1 MRRYVLRRLLL
12 FVPTLFGASLL
23 VFVLL
28 RLVPGDIAEILVYQT
43 GSESSTV
50 QKKQIQQIRAELG
63 LDRPVLVQYAHWMWD
78 ALRGDFG
85 QSYSQRRPVSAILAE
100 RFPRSMEL
108 AALTLFLAV
117 IWAVPLGVVSAVR
130 QNSWVDYL
138 ARDPQPVS
146 GLRLPHLRH
155 GRPHPLPAG
164 ALLPLDAA
172 AGVLVPFTE
181 DPLENLKQLIWP
193 ALCQAYYISAPITRL
208 TRSQMLEVDPPR
220 LCPDRARQG
229 SRRARGGLPPRAHE
243 RPPPRGHLRGLVG
256 RPPAGRPRDHG
267 DHLRRARHGHLAGA
281 GGLATATIPTVQAF
295 IFVMAVVFLLRQPGR
310 SIFST
315 RGSTRASGTRDG
327 ARARPL
333 PRSPAARRRGGGDR
347 ARHDPGRGAVAP
359 ALAPHGPKE
368 TGFAPVRGR
377 PAREFPMGTD
387 QVGRD
392 VLSRVIWGAR
402 LSLQVGLSLGGLRHH
417 ARARC
422 GAPPPP
428 TSAAPRTRGASESW
442 TP

>member
-63 LDRPVLVQYAHWMWD
+63 LDRPVLVQYGHWMWD

-138 ARDPQPVS
+138 ARILSLS
-146 GLRLPHLRH
+146 GLSLPLFVT
-155 GRPHPLPAG
+155 G
-164 ALLPLDAA
+164 ALILWLLVRFFRWIPPLEF
-172 AGVLVPFTE
+172 VPFTE
-181 DPLENLKQLIWP
+181 NPLENLKQLIWP

-208 TRSQMLEVDPPR
+208 TRSQMLEVIRHDYVRTARAKGLAERAVVYRHALKNALLPVVTFVGWWGGR
-220 LCPDRARQG
+220 LL
-229 SRRARGGLPPRAHE
+229 GGLVIMEIIFVVP
-243 RPPPRGHLRGLVG
+243 GMGTSLVQ
-256 RPPAGRPRDHG
+256 AVSQRDY
-267 DHLRRARHGHLAGA
+267 
-281 GGLATATIPTVQAF
+281 PTVQAF
-295 IFVMAVVFLLRQPGR
+295 IFVMAVVFLL
-310 SIFST
+310 INL
-315 RGSTRASGTRDG
+315 AVDLLY
-327 ARARPL
+327 AWL
-333 PRSPAARRRGGGDR
+333 DPRIRYA
-347 ARHDPGRGAVAP
+347 
-359 ALAPHGPKE
+359 
-368 TGFAPVRGR
+368 
-377 PAREFPMGTD
+377 
-387 QVGRD
+387 
-392 VLSRVIWGAR
+392 
-402 LSLQVGLSLGGLRHH
+402 
-417 ARARC
+417 
-422 GAPPPP
+422 
-428 TSAAPRTRGASESW
+428 
-442 TP
+442 

>member
-63 LDRPVLVQYAHWMWD
+63 LDRPVLVQYGHWMWD

-138 ARDPQPVS
+138 ARILSLS
-146 GLRLPHLRH
+146 GLSLPLFVT
-155 GRPHPLPAG
+155 G
-164 ALLPLDAA
+164 ALILWLLVRFFRWIPPLEF
-172 AGVLVPFTE
+172 VPFTE
-181 DPLENLKQLIWP
+181 NPLENLKQLIWP

-208 TRSQMLEVDPPR
+208 TRSQMLEVIRHDYVRTARAKGLAERAVVYRHALKNALLPVVTFIGWWGGR
-220 LCPDRARQG
+220 LL
-229 SRRARGGLPPRAHE
+229 GGLVIMEIIFVVP
-243 RPPPRGHLRGLVG
+243 GMGTSLVQ
-256 RPPAGRPRDHG
+256 AVSQRDY
-267 DHLRRARHGHLAGA
+267 
-281 GGLATATIPTVQAF
+281 PTVQAF
-295 IFVMAVVFLLRQPGR
+295 IFVMAVVFLLVNL
-310 SIFST
+310 
-315 RGSTRASGTRDG
+315 AVDLLY
-327 ARARPL
+327 AWL
-333 PRSPAARRRGGGDR
+333 DPRIRYA
-347 ARHDPGRGAVAP
+347 
-359 ALAPHGPKE
+359 
-368 TGFAPVRGR
+368 
-377 PAREFPMGTD
+377 
-387 QVGRD
+387 
-392 VLSRVIWGAR
+392 
-402 LSLQVGLSLGGLRHH
+402 
-417 ARARC
+417 
-422 GAPPPP
+422 
-428 TSAAPRTRGASESW
+428 
-442 TP
+442 

>member
-63 LDRPVLVQYAHWMWD
+63 LDRPVLIQYGHWMWD

-138 ARDPQPVS
+138 ARILSLS
-146 GLRLPHLRH
+146 GLSLPLFVT
-155 GRPHPLPAG
+155 G
-164 ALLPLDAA
+164 ALILWLLVRFFRWIPPLEF
-172 AGVLVPFTE
+172 VPFTE
-181 DPLENLKQLIWP
+181 NPLENLKQLIWP

-208 TRSQMLEVDPPR
+208 TRSQMLEVIRHDYVRTARAKGLAERAVVYRHALKNALLPVVTFVGWWGGR
-220 LCPDRARQG
+220 LL
-229 SRRARGGLPPRAHE
+229 GGLVIMEIIFVVP
-243 RPPPRGHLRGLVG
+243 GMGTSLVQ
-256 RPPAGRPRDHG
+256 AVSQRDY
-267 DHLRRARHGHLAGA
+267 
-281 GGLATATIPTVQAF
+281 PTVQAF
-295 IFVMAVVFLLRQPGR
+295 IFVMAVVFLLVNL
-310 SIFST
+310 
-315 RGSTRASGTRDG
+315 AVDLLY
-327 ARARPL
+327 AWL
-333 PRSPAARRRGGGDR
+333 DPRIRYA
-347 ARHDPGRGAVAP
+347 
-359 ALAPHGPKE
+359 
-368 TGFAPVRGR
+368 
-377 PAREFPMGTD
+377 
-387 QVGRD
+387 
-392 VLSRVIWGAR
+392 
-402 LSLQVGLSLGGLRHH
+402 
-417 ARARC
+417 
-422 GAPPPP
+422 
-428 TSAAPRTRGASESW
+428 
-442 TP
+442 